1 MLQRANSLPR
11 IDRAALELA
20 MELAR
25 EDAGL
30 AEQVESMLSDGRP
43 WERVATHATEC
54 QQERNLRLKPWQP
67 APCNRR
73 VEVGLGDDPALGEKS
88 GWRAASVLLERM
100 LELKIS
106 RWHPDPMRAIAEKE
120 IGPS

>member
-1 MLQRANSLPR
+1 MLQRANTLSR

-20 MELAR
+20 MGLVR
-25 EDAGL
+25 EDAAL
-30 AEQVESMLSDGRP
+30 AQQVESMLADGQP
-43 WERVATHATEC
+43 WDEVAKHAAEC
-54 QQERNLRLKPWQP
+54 QQDRNLRLKPWQP

-73 VEVGLGDDPALGEKS
+73 VKVGLGDDPVLGEKS

-120 IGPS
+120 TGPS

>member
-1 MLQRANSLPR
+1 MLQPADTLSR

-20 MELAR
+20 MGLTR
-25 EDAGL
+25 EDPAL
-30 AEQVESMLSDGRP
+30 AQQVQSMLDDGRP
-43 WERVATHATEC
+43 WDKVAKHAAETL
-54 QQERNLRLKPWQP
+54 QERSLRLRPWQP

-88 GWRAASVLLERM
+88 GWRAASMLLERM
-100 LELKIS
+100 LTLKIS

-120 IGPS
+120 TGPG